1 MVKCTVIRALLQLLR
16 LLRLPTFVRGLRP
29 DGARGLTPVHNGK
42 FASFMAVHH
51 NHRRHVDRHDRRL
64 RLQKFTRAGFML
76 AAALGAGWV
85 ALESAKAL
93 VLF

>member
-1 MVKCTVIRALLQLLR
+1 MIRVLLQLLR
-16 LLRLPTFVRGLRP
+16 YLRLPTFIGGLGR
-29 DGARGLTPVHNGK
+29 DERDWNTPVHNGK
-42 FASFMAVHH
+42 FASFMAVHGG
-51 NHRRHVDRHDRRL
+51 HRRNSDRHDRRL
-64 RLQKFTRAGFML
+64 RLRKLTRAGVVL

>member
-1 MVKCTVIRALLQLLR
+1 MIRALLQLLR
-16 LLRLPTFVRGLRP
+16 LLHLPTFVRGLGR
-29 DGARGLTPVHNGK
+29 DERGRSTPVHNGK
-42 FASFMAVHH
+42 FASFMAVQG
-51 NHRRHVDRHDRRL
+51 NHRRHADRHDRRL
-64 RLQKFTRAGFML
+64 RLQKLTRAGFVL